1 MQNKVY
7 SDCGYLELSFSSLS
21 LIDRIGCGFF
31 LLISYLSIKD
41 GIHSQYKLY
50 ERSYDP
56 FVASDNI

>member
-31 LLISYLSIKD
+31 SPHFL
-41 GIHSQYKLY
+41 
-50 ERSYDP
+50 
-56 FVASDNI
+56 FVY